1 MKKLFISLLGST
13 IVFIVIVWASETKST
28 GEVVRIKEINHG
40 SILVENSSG
49 IEKDVEIPKIIT
61 KLIIKNEEYYIS
73 YNKTRW
79 SGWKLKEIE
88 PIKI

>member
-1 MKKLFISLLGST
+1 MKNLLISLLGSVV
-13 IVFIVIVWASETKST
+13 VFVAIVWASETKSAV
-28 GEVVRIKEINHG
+28 EVVRIKEINHE

-49 IEKDVEIPKIIT
+49 IEKDIEIPKIIT
-61 KLIIKNEEYYIS
+61 KLINRNEKYYIS
-73 YNKTRW
+73 YSKKRW